1 MKQKISIAIISG
13 ILMLVSCKNQQVN
26 SHSTE
31 EKEAVKKPN
40 FLVILTDDQ
49 RMDALTCY
57 NADLPIKTPN
67 IDKIAQNVFPTTV
80 FT

>member
-1 MKQKISIAIISG
+1 MKRIHSITIAC
-13 ILMLVSCKNQQVN
+13 LLFVFTFVQAQ
-26 SHSTE
+26 
-31 EKEAVKKPN
+31 EKAVKKPN

>member
-1 MKQKISIAIISG
+1 MKQLFFIILSVQ
-13 ILMLVSCKNQQVN
+13 LLLSC
-26 SHSTE
+26 TE
-31 EKEAVKKPN
+31 KKEAVKKPN